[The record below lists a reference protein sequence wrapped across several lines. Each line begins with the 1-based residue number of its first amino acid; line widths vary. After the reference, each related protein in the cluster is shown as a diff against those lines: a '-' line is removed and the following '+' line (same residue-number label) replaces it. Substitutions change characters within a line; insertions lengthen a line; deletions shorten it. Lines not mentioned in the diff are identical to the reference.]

1 MKGLWPS
8 GLLPGPLWPMS
19 PSQKTFLGQ
28 LKAHRNLLDN
38 KGMMTISIACLLGM
52 GPSLRLLTAEVR

>member
-8 GLLPGPLWPMS
+8 GLLPGSLWPMS

-28 LKAHRNLLDN
+28 LEADRNLLDN
-38 KGMMTISIACLLGM
+38 EGTMTMFVACLLGM
-52 GPSLRLLTAEVR
+52 GPSH